1 MSSVNTAA
9 MSAISGL
16 ALEVSAMT
24 SKQARQE
31 LDYQA
36 ALSIAR
42 AMLENALI
50 TQEEYCRIESIF
62 RAEYLPVFGPL
73 YA

>member
-1 MSSVNTAA
+1 MPVTSK
-9 MSAISGL
+9 L
-16 ALEVSAMT
+16 ALEVCDVSP
-24 SKQARQE
+24 KQARQE
-31 LDYQA
+31 LDYHA

-42 AMLENALI
+42 TMLENGLI

-62 RAEYLPVFGPL
+62 RAEYLPIFGPL